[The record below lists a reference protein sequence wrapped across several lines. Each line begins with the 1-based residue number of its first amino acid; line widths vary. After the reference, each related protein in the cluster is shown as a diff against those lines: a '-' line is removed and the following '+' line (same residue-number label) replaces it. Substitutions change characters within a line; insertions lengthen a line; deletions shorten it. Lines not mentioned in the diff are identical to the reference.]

1 MTVFLARVSSALIVV
16 LFCFV
21 PVVTRSKAVDLQKK
35 QTSRSVFQCYVFGPP
50 GVGKV
55 RLLQTL
61 NQVECQYECVVKCRE
76 PIRIRMKSAG
86 KLGAR
91 VGKHASSQE
100 HGKTCNIYG
109 KNWQKARERF

>member
-1 MTVFLARVSSALIVV
+1 MTVSLVRVSSALIVI
-16 LFCFV
+16 FFRFV

-61 NQVECQYECVVKCRE
+61 SQVKRQ
-76 PIRIRMKSAG
+76 
-86 KLGAR
+86 
-91 VGKHASSQE
+91 
-100 HGKTCNIYG
+100 
-109 KNWQKARERF
+109 